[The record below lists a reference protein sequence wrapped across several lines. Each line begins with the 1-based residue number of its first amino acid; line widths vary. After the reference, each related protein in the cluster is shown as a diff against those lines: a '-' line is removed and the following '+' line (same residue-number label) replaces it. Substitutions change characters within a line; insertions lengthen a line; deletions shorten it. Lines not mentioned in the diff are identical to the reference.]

1 MHASGR
7 QTVTVEY
14 IETAALDADGLA
26 LLSQT
31 LSDEER
37 ARAARFHF
45 ERDRSVYIVGHALM
59 RDMLAR
65 AVGGSAHDFAFTTGA
80 HGKPEAVLAASAP
93 RLRIN
98 LSHTRGLAAVAMT
111 QDVDVGVDVEWMSR
125 DRDLLNIAERF
136 FAVDERRQLAL
147 AAETDRRDCFF
158 AFWTLKEAYIKAIS
172 SSKRCASPSPTM
184 STTIPT
190 TGTFCTG
197 VFHTIMRSRSRCA
210 TRAVLRPTC
219 RSRQPI
225 STACCAARRPPVR
238 TGFRANRPRSTAT
251 GPLAV
256 PPKEDSP

>member
-111 QDVDVGVDVEWMSR
+111 QDVDVGVDVEWMAR
-125 DRDLLNIAERF
+125 DSDLLNIAERF

-158 AFWTLKEAYIKAIS
+158 AFWTLKEAYIKAIGLGL
-172 SSKRCASPSPTM
+172 AM
-184 STTIPT
+184 
-190 TGTFCTG
+190 
-197 VFHTIMRSRSRCA
+197 
-210 TRAVLRPTC
+210 
-219 RSRQPI
+219 
-225 STACCAARRPPVR
+225 
-238 TGFRANRPRSTAT
+238 
-251 GPLAV
+251 PLADFSFQLETLRIAFADHV
-256 PPKEDSP
+256 DDDPDDWHFLHRRLSHDHALSLAVRHQGGPAPDVQITPADLARLLRG

>member
-111 QDVDVGVDVEWMSR
+111 QDVDIGVDVEWMSR
-125 DRDLLNIAERF
+125 DSDLLNIAERF

-158 AFWTLKEAYIKAIS
+158 AFWTLKEAYIKAIGLGL
-172 SSKRCASPSPTM
+172 AM
-184 STTIPT
+184 
-190 TGTFCTG
+190 
-197 VFHTIMRSRSRCA
+197 
-210 TRAVLRPTC
+210 
-219 RSRQPI
+219 
-225 STACCAARRPPVR
+225 
-238 TGFRANRPRSTAT
+238 
-251 GPLAV
+251 PLADFSFQLETLRIAFADHV
-256 PPKEDSP
+256 DDDPDDWHFLHRRLSHDHALSLAVRHQGGPAPDVQITPADLARLLRG

>member
-125 DRDLLNIAERF
+125 DSDLLNIAERF

-158 AFWTLKEAYIKAIS
+158 AFWTLKEAYIKAIGLGL
-172 SSKRCASPSPTM
+172 AM
-184 STTIPT
+184 
-190 TGTFCTG
+190 
-197 VFHTIMRSRSRCA
+197 
-210 TRAVLRPTC
+210 
-219 RSRQPI
+219 
-225 STACCAARRPPVR
+225 
-238 TGFRANRPRSTAT
+238 
-251 GPLAV
+251 PLADFSFQLETLRIAFADHV
-256 PPKEDSP
+256 DDDPDDWHFLHRRLSHDHALSLAVHHKGGPAPDVQITPTDLARLLRG

>member
-111 QDVDVGVDVEWMSR
+111 QDVDIGVDVEWMSR
-125 DRDLLNIAERF
+125 DNDLLNIAERF

-158 AFWTLKEAYIKAIS
+158 AFWTLKEAYIKAIGLGL
-172 SSKRCASPSPTM
+172 AM
-184 STTIPT
+184 
-190 TGTFCTG
+190 
-197 VFHTIMRSRSRCA
+197 
-210 TRAVLRPTC
+210 
-219 RSRQPI
+219 
-225 STACCAARRPPVR
+225 
-238 TGFRANRPRSTAT
+238 
-251 GPLAV
+251 PLADFGFQLATLRIAFADHV
-256 PPKEDSP
+256 DDDPDDWHFLHRRLSHDHALSLAVHHKGGPAPDVQITPADLARLLRG

>member
-125 DRDLLNIAERF
+125 DSDLLNIAERF

-158 AFWTLKEAYIKAIS
+158 AFWTLKEAYIKAIGLGL
-172 SSKRCASPSPTM
+172 AM
-184 STTIPT
+184 
-190 TGTFCTG
+190 
-197 VFHTIMRSRSRCA
+197 
-210 TRAVLRPTC
+210 
-219 RSRQPI
+219 
-225 STACCAARRPPVR
+225 
-238 TGFRANRPRSTAT
+238 
-251 GPLAV
+251 PLADFGFHLETLRIAFADHV
-256 PPKEDSP
+256 DDDPDDWHFLHRRLSHDHALSLAVRHQGGPAPDVQITPADLARLLRG